1 MNIDITFWMN
11 KDKSVIINMG
21 QIVSIVKL
29 DGVIMQ
35 PNNRRCEYGIYTT
48 LEKVNMIP
56 ITLSEHKSLINAM
69 QEEYT
74 SYEMS
79 DE

>member
-11 KDKSVIINMG
+11 KDKSVIINTG

-48 LEKVNMIP
+48 LEKITMIP
-56 ITLSEHKSLINAM
+56 ITLNEHESLINAM

>member
-1 MNIDITFWMN
+1 
-11 KDKSVIINMG
+11 
-21 QIVSIVKL
+21 
-29 DGVIMQ
+29 MQ